1 MEKSV
6 KNGVKN
12 QLTMLKAA
20 AEIPGQSAKGKEQR
34 QRYTPL
40 LFEVEKF
47 QVSVDASNIRQPSM
61 RVSFSRTNGCAVSC
75 PHAVSYFNMR

>member
-1 MEKSV
+1 
-6 KNGVKN
+6 
-12 QLTMLKAA
+12 MLKAA

-47 QVSVDASNIRQPSM
+47 QVSVDASNIRQPSIHEGIVFQNKRM
-61 RVSFSRTNGCAVSC
+61 RRVLSPCSV
-75 PHAVSYFNMR
+75 VL